1 MSALFVL
8 KININKPD
16 VGWMDG
22 CGHEKL
28 KRESL
33 RILKNDSGFLLREV
47 CGLLRRRAR
56 DRVGVACAV
65 IDA

>member
-1 MSALFVL
+1 M
-8 KININKPD
+8 
-16 VGWMDG
+16 WDG

-33 RILKNDSGFLLREV
+33 RILRNDFGFLLREV
-47 CGLLRRRAR
+47 CGLLTETQTEA
-56 DRVGVACAV
+56 GTGLGLPV